1 MAKACSSGFAKLKAA
16 GLDDVD
22 SAIVMKSFID
32 EARDD
37 ADWYANPALVKSCFS
52 QVPRIQKNLELI
64 YGPSVAPVKQVIE
77 P

>member
-1 MAKACSSGFAKLKAA
+1 MKNFRYTKLKAV

-32 EARDD
+32 EAKGDV
-37 ADWYANPALVKSCFS
+37 DWYANPALVKSCFS
-52 QVPRIQKNLELI
+52 QVPSIQKNLELI
-64 YGPSVAPVKQVIE
+64 YGPSMAPSKQVLE